1 MEIVIAWLVLAAVSA
16 VLVVVVAGLVVRPMR
31 MLLTANSYLSPAALF
46 YVRAFVV
53 VMALAGLA
61 GTFSSDIPCAK
72 QASEKGFME
81 WVWWV
86 AEGLRPVSWAVSGFL
101 MGYALL
107 LTILYGIL
115 GRYRDQ

>member
-1 MEIVIAWLVLAAVSA
+1 MECMIAWLALAALSA
-16 VLVVVVAGLVVRPMR
+16 VLVVVVVGLVVRPMR
-31 MLLTANSYLSPAALF
+31 MLMTANSHLSPAALF
-46 YVRAFVV
+46 YVRAFVI

-61 GTFSSDIPCAK
+61 STLSVDTPCPT
-72 QASEKGFME
+72 QAAEKGFME

-86 AEGLRPVSWAVSGFL
+86 VEGLRPVAWVVSGFL